1 MTLKRILSRIGSLI
15 INAFV
20 MLLSLSCIFP
30 IVWLIYSSLKTEKE
44 FVLNIAALPAHPTFE
59 NYINAIKTAKMHI
72 YFFNSL
78 FTTVVSVILIVL
90 FSFVVGYFF
99 ARYRFTGRNLLYTMF
114 LAGML
119 IPIHAL
125 LVPMFVEFKVLGLL
139 DKRITLILPYV
150 GLGLPM
156 AIFLMENFIKDIP
169 HEIEEAAY
177 IDGATLTTTLFRI
190 ILPICKPI
198 ISTVVILSSL
208 SSWNEFS
215 FALVLIKSDA
225 LKTLPVGLTNFTS
238 QYTVKYTQ
246 LMAAITIAIL
256 PVIMVYL
263 IFNKKVIQGLVA
275 GAVKG

>member
-1 MTLKRILSRIGSLI
+1 MNIKRIVFKIGALI
-15 INAFV
+15 LNILV
-20 MLLSLSCIFP
+20 MILSLSAIFP
-30 IVWLIYSSLKTEKE
+30 IVWLIYSSLKTERE
-44 FVLNIAALPAHPTFE
+44 FALSIASLPVHPTFE
-59 NYINAIKTAKMHI
+59 NYVNAIKTAKMHI

-78 FTTVVSVILIVL
+78 FTTVISVILIVI
-90 FSFVVGYFF
+90 FSFIVGYFF
-99 ARYRFTGRNLLYTMF
+99 ARYQFKGRTLLYTMF

-125 LVPMFVEFKVLGLL
+125 LVPLFVQFKVFGLL
-139 DKRITLILPYV
+139 DRRITLIFPYV

-156 AIFLMENFIKDIP
+156 AIFLMENFIRDIP

-177 IDGATLTTTLFRI
+177 IDGATLTQTLFRI

-198 ISTVVILSSL
+198 ISTVVILSAL
-208 SSWNEFS
+208 STWNEFS

-225 LKTLPVGLTNFTS
+225 LKTLPVGLTNFSS

-256 PVIMVYL
+256 PVIITYL
-263 IFNKKVIQGLVA
+263 AFNKKVIQGLVA